1 MATTIQVDIVSAE
14 QEIWSGAGTMVFA
27 PGEMGELGIAPGHT
41 PLITKLAPG
50 DVRVIKEGGEEEFV
64 FVSGGILEVQPHVVT
79 VLSDTAV
86 RGSDLDE
93 AAALEAK
100 RAAEEKLADS
110 AAEMDYASAKAE
122 LASAIAQIR
131 SIEKLRN
138 LRK

>member
-27 PGEMGELGIAPGHT
+27 PGDLGELGIAPGHT

-50 DVRVIKEGGEEEFV
+50 DVRVIKEDGEEEFV

-93 AAALEAK
+93 ASALEAK

-110 AAEMDYASAKAE
+110 AAEMDYASAQAE